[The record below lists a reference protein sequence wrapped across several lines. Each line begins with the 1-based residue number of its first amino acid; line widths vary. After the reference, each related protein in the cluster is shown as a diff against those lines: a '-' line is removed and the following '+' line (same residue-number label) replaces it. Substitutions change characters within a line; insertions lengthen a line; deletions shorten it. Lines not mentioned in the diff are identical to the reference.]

1 MEKEK
6 VLFEA
11 NRFLCTEACWTE
23 RYFRGEGVAVLRMYW
38 QTSIYVVIIFREGE
52 EVVRAVTS
60 VGVYGMFCK
69 GVQFLFYYFAEFKA
83 YESAAQSLYSKFLL
97 GYVTGETATSL

>member
-1 MEKEK
+1 MD
-6 VLFEA
+6 VLA
-11 NRFLCTEACWTE
+11 HVDRC
-23 RYFRGEGVAVLRMYW
+23 RYYFQGGGGEG
-38 QTSIYVVIIFREGE
+38 

-60 VGVYGMFCK
+60 VGIFFCE